1 MNKYVLL
8 SEGKVCSGGKTLFRI
23 RAEKDIPSQHVKKGD
38 LGGLVHDI
46 KNLPQSGTSW
56 ISKGAQV
63 LGEACVIG
71 NARVGGNAI
80 VKGNSEIAGHVKV
93 SGSAELED
101 VRINGFDV
109 EIRERAVLKNV
120 SFIGNN
126 VLIHGFAHLENVKK
140 GSQLGDFEMSGRS
153 IISSSGDMLEID
165 GSYVVIKENAR
176 IENVSS
182 IKAVNLV
189 VAGDAV
195 VENGVTIDGEDISI
209 TDCSHVTGRLV
220 IGDNF
225 SISDVASLK
234 RGLVNALPFK
244 NISITGDTALSTN
257 AFEPPYDPFGG
268 I

>member
-1 MNKYVLL
+1 MKYVMLTDDKVC
-8 SEGKVCSGGKTLFRI
+8 SEGKPLFRI
-23 RAEKDIPSQHVKKGD
+23 RAERDIPSQGVRKGD
-38 LGGLVHDI
+38 LGGLIHDI

-56 ISKGAQV
+56 ISKEAQV
-63 LGEACVIG
+63 LGEASVIG
-71 NARVGGNAI
+71 NARVGGFAI
-80 VKGNSEIAGHVKV
+80 VKGKSEIAGHVKV

-101 VRINGFDV
+101 VTISGYNV

-120 SFIGNN
+120 CFRGTN
-126 VLIHGFAHLENVKK
+126 VLIHGFAHLENIKS
-140 GSQLGDFEMSGRS
+140 GSMLLESEMSGHS
-153 IISSSGDMLEID
+153 LISSSGDMMEFN

-176 IENVSS
+176 VENVSS

-189 VAGDAV
+189 IAGDAV
-195 VENGVTIDGEDISI
+195 VENGATIDGEDISI
-209 TDCSHVTGRLV
+209 TDFSHVTGRLV

-257 AFEPPYDPFGG
+257 AFEPPNGSCGG
-268 I
+268 V